1 MNLIPQFGFLEFML
15 VAIVTLI
22 VVGPRDLPKL
32 MRRAGRLVAKAKAM
46 AAEFTSA
53 FDQMAREAEM
63 DELRNEIDLL
73 KKNNPIADVKRA
85 LDEGIAPVDQELR
98 KETGKINQA
107 MSDPAA
113 KDDPANS

>member
-1 MNLIPQFGFLEFML
+1 MNLIPQFGFLEIIL
-15 VAIVTLI
+15 VAIVALI

-32 MRRAGRLVAKAKAM
+32 MRSAGRMVAKARAM

-53 FDQMAREAEM
+53 FDQMARETEM

-85 LDEGIAPVDQELR
+85 IDDSMAPIDQELR
-98 KETGKINQA
+98 KETDKINEA
-107 MSDPAA
+107 MSDPEV
-113 KDDPANS
+113 KDDSASS